1 MCWKIS
7 TPQNPI
13 DQLKA
18 IQSQWQSQ
26 QNTIISER
34 DSHEQRLWEFTAMGQ
49 PDYKAIQETVMAIES
64 INSKL
69 RLIFI
74 KQVGKAVTVLTAQQV
89 SKLTDT
95 KLWSTLREHSDAPK
109 K

>member
-1 MCWKIS
+1 M
-7 TPQNPI
+7 
-13 DQLKA
+13 
-18 IQSQWQSQ
+18 
-26 QNTIISER
+26 E
-34 DSHEQRLWEFTAMGQ
+34 Q

-74 KQVGKAVTVLTAQQV
+74 KQVGQAVTVLTAQQV

-95 KLWSTLREHSDAPK
+95 KL
-109 K
+109 